1 MKILITGGAGFIGSA
16 LIRYLI
22 AHTEH
27 HVICVDALTYAANP
41 EALHDVANHPRY
53 QFIHANVCD
62 AGAMRQIFQTHQPE
76 AVMHLAA
83 ESHVDN
89 SIRSPD
95 AFIHSNIVG
104 TYTLLEVARQYVE
117 QLSPAKAKQFRFHH
131 VSTDE
136 VYGDV
141 GLSST
146 QRYHEEAAYRPSSPY
161 AASKASAD
169 HLVRAWHRTYGLPI
183 VISASSNNYGP
194 YQYPEKLIPVIV
206 AKALAHQ
213 AIPLYGD
220 GLHTRDWLH
229 VDDHARA
236 LLRVLLHGKTGESY
250 NISAANWRSNR
261 DVMAHICQ
269 ILDSLQ
275 PLESG
280 QSYSTLIQHVA
291 DRPGHDHKYAVDATK
306 ITTTLGWTP
315 QVDFEDGLQQTVTHY
330 WARFKS

>member
-62 AGAMRQIFQTHQPE
+62 AGAMQQIFQTHQPE

-131 VSTDE
+131 VSTD
-136 VYGDV
+136 
-141 GLSST
+141 
-146 QRYHEEAAYRPSSPY
+146 
-161 AASKASAD
+161 
-169 HLVRAWHRTYGLPI
+169 
-183 VISASSNNYGP
+183 
-194 YQYPEKLIPVIV
+194 
-206 AKALAHQ
+206 
-213 AIPLYGD
+213 
-220 GLHTRDWLH
+220 
-229 VDDHARA
+229 
-236 LLRVLLHGKTGESY
+236 
-250 NISAANWRSNR
+250 
-261 DVMAHICQ
+261 
-269 ILDSLQ
+269 
-275 PLESG
+275 
-280 QSYSTLIQHVA
+280 
-291 DRPGHDHKYAVDATK
+291 
-306 ITTTLGWTP
+306 
-315 QVDFEDGLQQTVTHY
+315 
-330 WARFKS
+330 